1 LRASI
6 VVAFALAPAGDPM
19 KRRAIWVG
27 MGAALGAGAS
37 VWARRRVELVAE
49 RMRTENAKT
58 NVIAI
63 VNRRAKRAAQR
74 MRRAV
79 AAGRDDARR
88 REDELW
94 QELEVRARA
103 R

>member
-1 LRASI
+1 
-6 VVAFALAPAGDPM
+6 
-19 KRRAIWVG
+19 

-49 RMRTENAKT
+49 RMRTQNVRT

-63 VNRRAKRAAQR
+63 ANRGAKRGAQR
-74 MRRAV
+74 VRSAV

-88 REDELW
+88 REDQLW
-94 QELEVRARA
+94 QELEVRGRA